1 VKSSLVI
8 ACGIMGICSHVAISQ
23 VLRFSLNL
31 RENGME
37 RPPKLYNSESEG
49 SDTRHVAFD
58 SRGLL
63 YIGVPERNAAVSLR
77 PNYGTGVYRV
87 LGIAP
92 DSGKIV
98 RSLGFPMRSRFR
110 VGINVNTSDK
120 LLVSSN
126 NQIRLIDEDG
136 SAKSSF
142 SLAVFDRYNGASWTV
157 SSSPSGKTI
166 MTSPDCCSDFTFLS
180 GEDLKVIATCAGKA
194 REDNPISFNDTTEV
208 TTGGPDDH
216 QVYSGPLCGKTQ
228 LSYPFNG
235 IFVVP
240 ILLTDYRMLE
250 LGDSMLRLRSAS
262 GDILWKDD
270 LPNHRRLIL
279 DYNTEAAA
287 LTRTNNRL
295 AVMVAEW
302 SGGISE
308 LDVSGKLKFRTIQIY
323 DVGTGRLI
331 ASLPLKNSEPE
342 FALNQDGTEVALLYQ
357 DSLEI
362 WKF

>member
-1 VKSSLVI
+1 
-8 ACGIMGICSHVAISQ
+8 
-23 VLRFSLNL
+23 
-31 RENGME
+31 ME
-37 RPPKLYNSESEG
+37 RPPKLYNSEWEG
-49 SDTRHVAFD
+49 SDTRHLAFD
-58 SRGLL
+58 SCGLL

-142 SLAVFDRYNGASWTV
+142 PLAVRDRYNGASWTV

-166 MTSPDCCSDFTFLS
+166 TTSPDWGIDFTFLS
-180 GEDLKVIATCAGKA
+180 GEDLKIIATCAGKA
-194 REDNPISFNDTTEV
+194 REDHPISFNDTTEV
-208 TTGGPDDH
+208 ATGGPDE
-216 QVYSGPLCGKTQ
+216 QQFYSGPLCGKTQ
-228 LSYPFNG
+228 LSYHVSG
-235 IFVVP
+235 ISGVP
-240 ILLTDYRMLE
+240 ILLADDRMLE
-250 LGDSMLRLRSAS
+250 LGNSMLRLRSAS

-270 LPNHRRLIL
+270 LPNHRSLIL

-287 LTRTNNRL
+287 LTNNRL

-308 LDVSGKLKFRTIQIY
+308 LDVSGKLKSRTIQIY